1 MKKGLSVRTKITLWF
16 SAALSIMVVLTFLV
30 ILYVSSTVVHRMVSD
45 NLIKLVK
52 DNVDE
57 VEYFNT
63 IDEVMN
69 DDDTDL

>member
-45 NLIKLVK
+45 NLIKLVE

-57 VEYFNT
+57 VN
-63 IDEVMN
+63 ISIQSMK
-69 DDDTDL
+69 L